1 MTLRRVAAKSVWFF
15 TNKLSLSQRRTMI
28 WQSRLQEGSHILPV
42 VCSSLGRVM
51 QLLCNPS
58 MFWEVLQS
66 MRESI
71 QHFVTAS
78 NVTSANSQ
86 RNALVVFSCFD
97 MMSFLGIKH
106 FKKTTT
112 DEYINTHTHVC
123 VLACVHKLRL
133 ARWDKAKKIA
143 MWKNAVTVDDMI
155 NAVPES
161 RWCWYKSDLDFCVVG
176 VDTAWVHLWVKHLVQ
191 I

>member
-1 MTLRRVAAKSVWFF
+1 
-15 TNKLSLSQRRTMI
+15 
-28 WQSRLQEGSHILPV
+28 
-42 VCSSLGRVM
+42 
-51 QLLCNPS
+51 
-58 MFWEVLQS
+58 

-86 RNALVVFSCFD
+86 RNALVVFRCFD

-106 FKKTTT
+106 FKKTTS
-112 DEYINTHTHVC
+112 DEYIVCVC

-161 RWCWYKSDLDFCVVG
+161 R
-176 VDTAWVHLWVKHLVQ
+176 
-191 I
+191 